1 MVRERLR
8 RVDERGFT
16 LAELMIVMVMIGLLT
31 LVGAPTLI
39 NYWQTATLQ
48 AGAQELA
55 SVASYGRQYA
65 IAKNTSACVIV
76 SGTGVRF
83 ETVNAGACTGTAIS
97 LPNTGTSA
105 ILLTNGLQ
113 VTGSTSVIFT
123 NLGAA
128 STAGTFTVTHPVT
141 SKTRSVVVAA
151 SGQVRVQ

>member
-55 SVASYGRQYA
+55 TVVSYGRQYA
-65 IAKNTSACVIV
+65 IAKNTSACVKV
-76 SGTGVRF
+76 LSNGVRF
-83 ETVNAGACTGTAIS
+83 ETVASGACTGTAIS
-97 LPNTGTSA
+97 VPNTGTST
-105 ILLTNGLQ
+105 IMLTNGVQ
-113 VTGSTSVIFT
+113 VTGSTSVVFT
-123 NLGAA
+123 SLGAA
-128 STAGTFTVTHPVT
+128 STAGTFTITHPVT
-141 SKTRSVVVAA
+141 AKTRSVVVAA
-151 SGQVRVQ
+151 AGQVRVQ